1 MLCGDHTSPE
11 LFPRASLVYRVV
23 QAKKDL
29 SGKLLLQRRAS
40 ILVSFDLRLKELLI
54 SLSGISSYVWQ
65 VSWDRQ
71 FSGPLVRAWFHPVL
85 RNAGFH
91 STFKVPPSKFH
102 IKHVI
107 SVRLHQT
114 YFQNLM
120 AIYPHLLC
128 VLVTSY
134 PDYISML
141 FTKIMWLTL
150 VFLPKQP
157 NFPIPSVK

>member
-23 QAKKDL
+23 QAKKHL

-107 SVRLHQT
+107 SVRLHQI

-128 VLVTSY
+128 LSNKLPRLHIYVVY
-134 PDYISML
+134 KDNVINIS
-141 FTKIMWLTL
+141 FSSQTAK
-150 VFLPKQP
+150 
-157 NFPIPSVK
+157 FPHTIC